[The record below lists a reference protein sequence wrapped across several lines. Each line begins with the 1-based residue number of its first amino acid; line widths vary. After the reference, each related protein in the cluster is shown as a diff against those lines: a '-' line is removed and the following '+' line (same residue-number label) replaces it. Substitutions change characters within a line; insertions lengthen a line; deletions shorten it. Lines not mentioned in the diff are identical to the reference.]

1 MREPLRN
8 RLFPPAGAFFSRYL
22 KPTLLAAVISIASLA
37 AVDARAEKAFSVG
50 FLNPTIESS
59 SPFYMLVENI
69 LNAAAEDLGIEL
81 YIVYGKNNYRR
92 MRQAG
97 LELLEAKKPDY
108 FLTGYYAGATDYHM
122 DYIKYHQ
129 TKLFMVTSSPTTD
142 SEREIGKPREKYENF
157 IGELTPHDREFG
169 YKEADVLI
177 KKARDLGLVDKDK
190 LVNIIAFGGFDE
202 DNASNERLSGL
213 QGRIEGGKDA
223 VLVKTILAG
232 WNRDL
237 SYKYTLELLR
247 ENPSIQAIWSTNDDK
262 AIGCIEAAEE
272 VGRKP
277 GKDILIGG
285 IDLSADAID
294 YIESGRQAVSV
305 GGQFME
311 AAWSLIM
318 LYDYQQGI
326 DFGDTG
332 NYIFHSEAHAVTK
345 QNVADFRKYFLPDD
359 WGKIDF
365 RRFSRKYNPDLK
377 EYNFSLEAFQRVLEN
392 KNDTPGQ

>member
-1 MREPLRN
+1 MKEPLQS
-8 RLFPPAGAFFSRYL
+8 RLSAGTFFSRYL
-22 KPTLLAAVISIASLA
+22 KSALNAAVILIVSFA
-37 AVDARAEKAFSVG
+37 AAGARAEKAFSVG

-59 SPFYMLVENI
+59 SPFYVLVENI
-69 LNAAAEDLGIEL
+69 LNAAAEDLGVEL

-97 LELLEAKKPDY
+97 LELLETKKPDY

-122 DYIKYHQ
+122 DYIRYHT

-142 SEREIGKPREKYENF
+142 SEKVIGKPREKYENF
-157 IGELTPHDREFG
+157 IGQLTPHDREFG
-169 YKEADVLI
+169 YKQADVLI
-177 KKARDLGLVDKDK
+177 KKARDLGLVDKDN

-213 QGRIEGGKDA
+213 QDRIREGKDA
-223 VLVKTILAG
+223 VLVKTMLAG
-232 WNRDL
+232 WNRNL
-237 SYKYTLELLR
+237 SHKYTLELLR
-247 ENPSIQAIWSTNDDK
+247 ENPSIRAIWSTNDDM

-277 GKDILIGG
+277 GEDILIGG
-285 IDLSADAID
+285 IDLSAAAID
-294 YIESGRQAVSV
+294 YIESGRQTVSV

-311 AAWSLIM
+311 PAWSLIM
-318 LYDYQQGI
+318 LYDYHHGL
-326 DFGDTG
+326 DFGDMG
-332 NYIFHSEAHAVTK
+332 NYIFHSEAYAVTK

-365 RRFSRKYNPDLK
+365 RRFTKTHNPDIK
-377 EYNFSLEAFQRVLEN
+377 EYDFSLEAFQRVL
-392 KNDTPGQ
+392 KNQKN